1 MHPLRIALCYDLKS
15 DYLAAGFAPAD
26 VMEFDEEETVV
37 CLEAALSQLGH
48 QLERVGRGI
57 ELARR
62 LAAGER
68 WDLVFNL
75 AEGVRGRSREA
86 QVPAVCEMFDQPY
99 TFSDPLTCAVTLDKS
114 LAKRVVRDHGLP
126 TAPFVLVE
134 RAEDAALIDLPFPL
148 FAKPV
153 AEGSSKGVTRLSRI
167 ETRDE
172 LMAAC
177 AGLIET
183 FRQPV
188 LVESFLPGREVTV
201 GIVGNNR
208 HNGHDGDARV
218 LGVLEVSFRAGA
230 DTAYTA
236 LNKRD
241 YETWVDYR
249 MLDGEP
255 LAQRMRE
262 LALATYNALGCRDLA
277 RVDLRCDAAGEPC
290 FLEVNPLPGL
300 HPTYSDLPI
309 LAGRAGTPYVD
320 LLGQVIEASA
330 RRWKLW
336 T

>member
-1 MHPLRIALCYDLKS
+1 MRPLRIALCYDLKA

-26 VMEFDEEETVV
+26 VMEFDEEETVAF
-37 CLEAALSQLGH
+37 LEEGLRQLGH
-48 QLERVGRGI
+48 HPERVGRGI

-68 WDLVFNL
+68 WDLVFNV

-86 QVPAVCEMFDQPY
+86 QVPALCEMFDQPY

-134 RAEDAALIDLPFPL
+134 RPEDAALVNLPLPL

-153 AEGSSKGVTRLSRI
+153 AEGSSKGVTRRSRI
-167 ETRDE
+167 ETREE

-177 AGLIET
+177 AELIET

-201 GIVGNNR
+201 GIVGNN
-208 HNGHDGDARV
+208 GDARV

-255 LAQRMRE
+255 FAQRARE
-262 LALATYNALGCRDLA
+262 LALASFHALGCRDLA
-277 RVDLRCDAAGEPC
+277 RVDLRCDATGEPC

-309 LAGRAGTPYVD
+309 LANRSGIPYAE
-320 LLGQVIEASA
+320 LLGQVIETSA
-330 RRWKLW
+330 RRWGLW
-336 T
+336 N

>member
-1 MHPLRIALCYDLKS
+1 MRPLRIALCYDLKS

-26 VMEFDEEETVV
+26 VMEFDEEETVAF
-37 CLEAALSQLGH
+37 LEEGLSQLGH
-48 QLERVGRGI
+48 HPERVGRGI

-68 WDLVFNL
+68 WDLVFNV

-86 QVPAVCEMFDQPY
+86 QVPALCEMFDQPY

-134 RAEDAALIDLPFPL
+134 RPEDTTLVDLPLPL

-167 ETRDE
+167 ETREE
-172 LMAAC
+172 LTAAC
-177 AGLIET
+177 AELIET

-188 LVESFLPGREVTV
+188 LVESFLPGREMTV
-201 GIVGNNR
+201 GIVGNN
-208 HNGHDGDARV
+208 GDARV

-236 LNKRD
+236 LNKRE

-255 LAQRMRE
+255 LAKRARE
-262 LALATYNALGCRDLA
+262 LALASFHALGCRDLA

-309 LAGRAGTPYVD
+309 LAGRSGIPYAD
-320 LLGQVIEASA
+320 LLGQAIEATA
-330 RRWKLW
+330 RRYGLW
-336 T
+336 N